1 MLVGQ
6 APRVDVGVVKPNVFK
21 VADVGEHTAV
31 VGGERAERRRFGGF
45 RGRHAGRRAGTGQDG
60 VVELALVNHHL
71 GMAQG
76 KRPLLSRAVQ

>member
-6 APRVDVGVVKPNVFK
+6 ASRVVVSVVEPNVFK
-21 VADVGEHTAV
+21 VADVVEHTAV
-31 VGGERAERRRFGGF
+31 VGWERAERRRFGGF
-45 RGRHAGRRAGTGQDG
+45 RGRHAGRRAGSGQDG

-76 KRPLLSRAVQ
+76 KRPLLSRVVR